1 MNSDNSMSLST
12 ASAGIYTDFDGLT
25 RLKAEASEQTPESK
39 KEVARQFEAL
49 FIQIM
54 LKSMRDASQLSESTD
69 GDQTRFYQDM
79 YDKQIALDLAS
90 GSGIGLA
97 AVIERQLGGDVAAS
111 PSSAKLFSDPVEQH
125 WKPDNQQAFIKDLW
139 PFASKAA
146 RELGVEPEVL
156 IAQSALETGWG
167 QKVITDEH
175 GLSSLNLFGIKADG
189 RWQGDHATVT
199 TLEFRDGV
207 AQQERASFR
216 SYPSRDDSMSDY
228 VDFIK
233 NGSRYASALA
243 NASDAGSYLNALQ
256 QAGYAT
262 DPAYA
267 QKISGIM
274 SDDAFV
280 QTVAGLKT
288 TAGFRQTGLSL

>member
-12 ASAGIYTDFDGLT
+12 ATAGIYTDFDGLS
-25 RLKAEASEQTPESK
+25 RLKGQASEQTPEAK
-39 KEVARQFEAL
+39 KEVAQQFEAL
-49 FIQIM
+49 FIQTM

-79 YDKQIALDLAS
+79 FDKQIALDLAN

-167 QKVITDEH
+167 QKVITDEQ

-189 RWQGDHATVT
+189 RWQGDHASVT

-216 SYPSRDDSMSDY
+216 SYPSRADSMSDY

-262 DPAYA
+262 DPAYT

-274 SDDAFV
+274 SDDAFL
-280 QTVAGLKT
+280 QTVADLKT
-288 TAGFRQTGLSL
+288 TAGFRQTDFSL

>member
-1 MNSDNSMSLST
+1 MNSENSMSLST
-12 ASAGIYTDFDGLT
+12 ATAGIYTDFDGLS
-25 RLKAEASEQTPESK
+25 RLKGQAAEQTPEAK
-39 KEVARQFEAL
+39 KEVAQQFEAL

-54 LKSMRDASQLSESTD
+54 LKSMREASQLSESTD
-69 GDQTRFYQDM
+69 GEQTRFYQDM
-79 YDKQIALDLAS
+79 FDKQIALNLAS

-97 AVIERQLGGDVAAS
+97 AVIERQLGGDVAAR
-111 PSSAKLFSDPVEQH
+111 PASARSFSDPVEQH
-125 WKPDNQQAFIKDLW
+125 WKPHNPQAFIEDLW

-146 RELGVEPEVL
+146 EELGVDPEVL
-156 IAQSALETGWG
+156 LAQSALETGWG
-167 QKVITDEH
+167 QKVITDEQ

-216 SYPSRDDSMSDY
+216 SYPSRADSMSDY

-233 NGSRYASALA
+233 NGSRYALALA

-267 QKISGIM
+267 RKISGIM

-280 QTVAGLKT
+280 QTVADLKT
-288 TAGFRQTGLSL
+288 TAGFR